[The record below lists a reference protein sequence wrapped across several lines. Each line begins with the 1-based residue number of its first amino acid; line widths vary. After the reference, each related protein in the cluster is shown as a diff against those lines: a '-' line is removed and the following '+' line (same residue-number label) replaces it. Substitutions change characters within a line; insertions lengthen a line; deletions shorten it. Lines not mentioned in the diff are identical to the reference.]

1 MPDFVTT
8 IWNTERIYMVDFGRA
23 KSGAAHRRFPDVDDV
38 GYHDDAF
45 PAQHGPIVSAMATQ
59 TGVTVRFHR
68 TEISTAAKLFAISSD
83 PAIVNIT
90 SPAGGAL
97 AGSRT
102 QDIKFTAGAG
112 PGRAAIEIRYGWQDG
127 PVIGG
132 IYVQVYARI
141 QVLMRVHLVTYVQ
154 RDGAGNIVAQQGHPN
169 PFFSKNCVNRA
180 QRVARIQEFINK
192 ANETWVP
199 HGVVFSVVD
208 IVDTVWGRPEFG
220 SGTVSPNFNEM
231 TQAGALS
238 PNRSGVS
245 INVYCVPTTTQG
257 ITGMGIPPA
266 WARATG
272 LLFPAAPPPPAPPP
286 PQHLSSGLYLVSDS
300 QATAQTIAHEMGHY
314 MTLCALNPVTGNADQ
329 WHTTGDILGGTHTRD
344 DSVSRRRLMYP
355 VVSLLN
361 GAASNWRNNT
371 GYGNLS
377 AGSFLTYRRLPAG
390 QDITFE
396 ESQRA
401 RAAAGGVG
409 FYAP

>member
-23 KSGAAHRRFPDVDDV
+23 KTGAAHRRFPDIDNV

-45 PAQHGPIVSAMATQ
+45 AAEHGPIVSAMANQ
-59 TGVTVRFHR
+59 TRVNVRFHR
-68 TEISTAAKLFAISSD
+68 TEISTAAKLFAVSTD
-83 PAIVNIT
+83 PTVVNIT

-97 AGSRT
+97 SRSRS
-102 QDIKFTAGAG
+102 QNIEFTAGGAA
-112 PGRAAIEIRYGWQDG
+112 GRADIEIRYGWNDG
-127 PVIGG
+127 PMIGRL
-132 IYVQVYARI
+132 YVQVYARI

-154 RDGAGNIVAQQGHPN
+154 RDLAGNIVAQRNHPN
-169 PFFSKNCVNRA
+169 PFFSKNCANRA
-180 QRVARIQEFINK
+180 QRIARIREFINQ

-199 HGVVFSVVD
+199 HGVVFTVVD

-220 SGTVSPNFNEM
+220 SGTVSPNFGEM

-238 PNRSGVS
+238 PNRSAVNV
-245 INVYCVPTTTQG
+245 NVYCIPTTTQG

-272 LLFPAAPPPPAPPP
+272 LVFPPAPPPPAAPP

-300 QATAQTIAHEMGHY
+300 TATAQTVAHEMGHY
-314 MTLCALNPVTGNADQ
+314 MTLCALNPLTGNADQ
-329 WHTTGDILGGTHTRD
+329 WHSTGDVLGGAHTRD
-344 DSVSRRRLMYP
+344 DSVSRRRIMYP

-361 GAASNWRNNT
+361 AAPSTWPNNT
-371 GYGNLS
+371 GYGNQL
-377 AGSFLTYRRLPAG
+377 AGSFLTYRRLPAA

-396 ESQRA
+396 ESPRA
-401 RAAAGGVG
+401 HTAALAPG
-409 FYAP
+409 FYVG